1 MLAVLLTTLF
11 TASAL
16 LAVSVIAGAWRRF
29 GRQALALRGELAG
42 HQEWR
47 EVRVTIDEVVVR
59 TSATVL
65 RPQFKAASRGP
76 SRRALPAA
84 A

>member
-16 LAVSVIAGAWRRF
+16 LAATTIAASFRRYGA
-29 GRQALALRGELAG
+29 QVLALRDEVRTAD
-42 HQEWR
+42 EWR
-47 EVRVTIDEVVVR
+47 EVRVTIDEVTVHA
-59 TSATVL
+59 TATVL
-65 RPQFKAASRGP
+65 PFKAARANP
-76 SRRALPAA
+76 SRSALPAA

>member
-16 LAVSVIAGAWRRF
+16 LAATAIAGTWRRY
-29 GRQALALRGELAG
+29 GRGAIALRREVAAFN
-42 HQEWR
+42 EWR

-59 TSATVL
+59 STATVL
-65 RPQFKAASRGP
+65 RPQFTAARKNP
-76 SRRALPAA
+76 SRSALPAA